1 MNVTK
6 LTESRKKK
14 LLKAAQETFGSNRA
28 IAKAIGVCDQ
38 TILNWRKK
46 YPEIDKAI
54 IDAQDS
60 FYEVAVDILH
70 TKMLDGDNKMIS
82 LFMKCSPAAKRKGW
96 GEKIDMNSTVDMSD
110 SEKSDY
116 AKNLLGLQDKEKP
129 KDVDA

>member
-14 LLKAAQETFGSNRA
+14 LLKAAQETYGSVIA
-28 IAKAIGVCDQ
+28 IAQTIGVNKQ
-38 TILNWRKK
+38 TIYNWRKK
-46 YPEIDKAI
+46 YPEIDKI
-54 IDAQDS
+54 IVDAQDS
-60 FYEVAVDILH
+60 FYEVAVDVLH
-70 TKMLDGDNKMIS
+70 AKMLDGDDKMIS